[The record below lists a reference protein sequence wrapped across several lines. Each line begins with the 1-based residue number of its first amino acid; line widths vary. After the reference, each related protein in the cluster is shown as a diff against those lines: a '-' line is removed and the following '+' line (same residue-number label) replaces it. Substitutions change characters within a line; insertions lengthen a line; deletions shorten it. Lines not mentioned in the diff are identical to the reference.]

1 MARLWVMAMV
11 LQSTTTDPARTP
23 STIPLGPRMTSFT
36 MAVSPTQ
43 RNRTSAFSA
52 TSFGVA
58 QNLPFSVLASFWA
71 LAEVLDQTA
80 TSCPARRRLRA
91 MGYPISP
98 SPRNPNLGMNWIV
111 REWRGVGQIEWI
123 PGAASR
129 WPERLLATGI
139 TRRMAKHFTGMATTR
154 SFGFRRRC
162 SLGIAVR
169 TDHRTLRCVRD
180 RLRRA
185 RVEEPVGSHAPQF
198 MNQQQHLLAPL
209 HPDESALAPLF
220 QTNFDE
226 AMLREIAAAD
236 YGWKADECYAL
247 LQPMLKAGL
256 VAADDLNLRE
266 KLALIHWSDPDDPEW
281 SPSGYGQ
288 RGHWMRLF
296 ACTAMVR
303 FAPIRRD
310 WFEGECNTLAQLTS
324 SAIELGQPVA
334 RAAASVLAWRF
345 LAYPGAD
352 PDSAFLAFAILLLA
366 AHLEREEDSG
376 QWLKDLATWVEEEEA
391 RARQTRR

>member
-1 MARLWVMAMV
+1 
-11 LQSTTTDPARTP
+11 
-23 STIPLGPRMTSFT
+23 
-36 MAVSPTQ
+36 
-43 RNRTSAFSA
+43 
-52 TSFGVA
+52 
-58 QNLPFSVLASFWA
+58 
-71 LAEVLDQTA
+71 
-80 TSCPARRRLRA
+80 
-91 MGYPISP
+91 
-98 SPRNPNLGMNWIV
+98 
-111 REWRGVGQIEWI
+111 
-123 PGAASR
+123 
-129 WPERLLATGI
+129 
-139 TRRMAKHFTGMATTR
+139 
-154 SFGFRRRC
+154 
-162 SLGIAVR
+162 
-169 TDHRTLRCVRD
+169 
-180 RLRRA
+180 
-185 RVEEPVGSHAPQF
+185 
-198 MNQQQHLLAPL
+198 MNQQQQLLAPL

-256 VAADDLNLRE
+256 VAADDFNLRE
-266 KLALIHWSDPDDPEW
+266 VLALIHWSDPDDPEW

-310 WFEGECNTLAQLTS
+310 LFEGECNTLAQLTS

-334 RAAASVLAWRF
+334 RGAASVLAWRF

-366 AHLEREEDSG
+366 AHLERGEDSG

-391 RARQTRR
+391 RARHELSTWFSSLPHWDNWLTGLTLFDQREAVWRSLAHRILARPERPHPSDAKEAMQLLGELVARI